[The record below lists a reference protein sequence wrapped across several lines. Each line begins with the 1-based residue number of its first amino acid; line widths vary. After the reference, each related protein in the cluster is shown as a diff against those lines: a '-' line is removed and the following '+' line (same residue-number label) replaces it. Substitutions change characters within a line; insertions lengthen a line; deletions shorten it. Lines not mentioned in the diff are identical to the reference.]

1 MSTLLSVHMEPDQN
15 PMPAADPA
23 ATPAEPAAMP
33 EATPAEPAAMP
44 EGGQM
49 GA

>member
-1 MSTLLSVHMEPDQN
+1 MTRALLSIHMEPDQN

-23 ATPAEPAAMP
+23 AMPEAAPAAMP
-33 EATPAEPAAMP
+33 EAAPAEG
-44 EGGQM
+44 ESM